1 MRKKW
6 NNIGVRWNPLQFAN
20 DSELNEKIEKLKND
34 GEEPEKML
42 LDGEFGG
49 LSLFVDLKQIGR
61 R

>member
-20 DSELNEKIEKLKND
+20 NSELNEKIEKLKDD
-34 GEEPEKML
+34 GKDHEKML